1 MRNPSLFA
9 IKKPQNDY
17 APTNQHL
24 PTSNKRNTDSAG
36 ASLSLLCTSDNDK
49 VLANIN
55 CDEHDH
61 VIIKCIETG
70 YLNKILLMF
79 DNPEITNECTAACPG
94 RVYNFMIK
102 TTLDFVNDRAISA
115 DYVVLPLKSSVQE
128 DLPFIDNMIEK
139 SLSYFTSWKKT
150 MENPPPNTPFCSRIV
165 SCQHLS
171 KIMSSKKPLS
181 LTLRGS
187 CTSTG
192 FIYCY
197 ICRRQSL
204 NTLSMHTIQQ
214 SRNKDN
220 MQYKILGYHISSVRL
235 RWAFLSDCFFLHGSC
250 IPICSACFAL

>member
-171 KIMSSKKPLS
+171 KIMSSKKK
-181 LTLRGS
+181 
-187 CTSTG
+187 
-192 FIYCY
+192 
-197 ICRRQSL
+197 
-204 NTLSMHTIQQ
+204 NH
-214 SRNKDN
+214 
-220 MQYKILGYHISSVRL
+220 
-235 RWAFLSDCFFLHGSC
+235 
-250 IPICSACFAL
+250 